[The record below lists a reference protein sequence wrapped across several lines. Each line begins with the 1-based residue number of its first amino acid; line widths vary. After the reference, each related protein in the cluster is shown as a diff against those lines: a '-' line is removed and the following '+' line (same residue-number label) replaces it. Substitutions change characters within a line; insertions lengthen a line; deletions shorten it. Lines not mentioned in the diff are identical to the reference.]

1 MSQDNFQN
9 QQTYIESHRLEPIR
23 EEQEI
28 EFCNQNVQKRSKSS
42 DVEAILVGFSI
53 LGLLYIVVFA
63 AFCASISNVLNKC
76 VNQTI
81 A

>member
-1 MSQDNFQN
+1 MSQENFKN
-9 QQTYIESHRLEPIR
+9 QQTYLESHRLEPIR

-28 EFCNQNVQKRSKSS
+28 EFCTHSAHRHRNSY
-42 DVEAILVGFSI
+42 DLEAILVGFSI